1 MSYWSV
7 GKHVFFAMNIQCV
20 ASCAFMCHVESVVQ
34 RGLEQP
40 TFVIKEHTLLSLY
53 DWLRAL
59 VDISSFY
66 FLVEFIDSLSL

>member
-1 MSYWSV
+1 MLENMFSLPLTSNVWPAV
-7 GKHVFFAMNIQCV
+7 PLCV
-20 ASCAFMCHVESVVQ
+20 MWNLWYK

-59 VDISSFY
+59 VDISSFF